1 MMASGS
7 IIRAQNLHK
16 WFGDLHVLKGI
27 DLDVK
32 AGEKVCIMGP
42 SGSGKSTLLRCLN
55 FLEEPSKGMVF
66 LDDRPMGYIED
77 ADGKRRRDTEANIN
91 RMRARMGMVF
101 QSFNLWTHMTAS
113 ANIVEAPIHV
123 GGLSRQAASEK
134 ALKLLKLVGLEDKKD
149 AYPAKLSGGQQQRI
163 AIARALA
170 MDPEVML
177 FDEPTSALDPEL
189 VGEVLAVMS
198 ELARGGMTM
207 IVVTHDMGFAS
218 AVADRIIFMDHGQVV
233 EEAPPSTFFK
243 QPKNSGRSSSS
254 PRSQAAPSEARRT
267 TEDSVDLQD
276 RVAIITGARDDIGVA
291 TARRFLKEGATLVL
305 DETAGGTAVDIRA
318 TVDKALA
325 VHGRID
331 ILVNAATGL
340 DDGRSWSDTDRAE
353 WERQAAAGPA
363 RVFEGFRA
371 VSPHMAEQRYGK
383 IVNLAWSAGR
393 YRSSYFP
400 TGSSYRSVA
409 AYASGQ

>member
-1 MMASGS
+1 MTTTTSRS
-7 IIRAQNLHK
+7 IIRVQNLHK
-16 WFGDLHVLKGI
+16 WFGELHVLKGI

-42 SGSGKSTLLRCLN
+42 SGSGKSTLLRCIN
-55 FLEEPSKGMVF
+55 FLEEPSKGVVF
-66 LDDRPMGYIED
+66 LDHRPMGYIED

-123 GGLSRQAASEK
+123 GGLSRQAANEK
-134 ALKLLKLVGLEDKKD
+134 AVKLLRLVGLEDKKD

-170 MDPEVML
+170 MDPDVML

-218 AVADRIIFMDHGQVV
+218 AVADRIVFMDHGQVV
-233 EEAPPSTFFK
+233 EEAAPSTFFQ
-243 QPKNSGRSSSS
+243 QPKN
-254 PRSQAAPSEARRT
+254 ERT
-267 TEDSVDLQD
+267 IQFL
-276 RVAIITGARDDIGVA
+276 AKITSRP
-291 TARRFLKEGATLVL
+291 F
-305 DETAGGTAVDIRA
+305 
-318 TVDKALA
+318 
-325 VHGRID
+325 
-331 ILVNAATGL
+331 
-340 DDGRSWSDTDRAE
+340 
-353 WERQAAAGPA
+353 
-363 RVFEGFRA
+363 
-371 VSPHMAEQRYGK
+371 
-383 IVNLAWSAGR
+383 
-393 YRSSYFP
+393 
-400 TGSSYRSVA
+400 
-409 AYASGQ
+409 

>member
-1 MMASGS
+1 MTATTSRS
-7 IIRAQNLHK
+7 IIRVQNLHK
-16 WFGDLHVLKGI
+16 WFGELHVLKGI

-32 AGEKVCIMGP
+32 VGEKVCIMGP

-66 LDDRPMGYIED
+66 LDDRPMGCIED
-77 ADGKRRRDTEANIN
+77 ADGRRRRDSETNIN

-123 GGLSRQAASEK
+123 GGLSRQAANEK

-218 AVADRIIFMDHGQVV
+218 AVADRIVFMDHGQVV
-233 EEAPPSTFFK
+233 EEAPPSTFFQ
-243 QPKNSGRSSSS
+243 QPKN
-254 PRSQAAPSEARRT
+254 ERT
-267 TEDSVDLQD
+267 IQFL
-276 RVAIITGARDDIGVA
+276 AKITSRP
-291 TARRFLKEGATLVL
+291 F
-305 DETAGGTAVDIRA
+305 
-318 TVDKALA
+318 
-325 VHGRID
+325 
-331 ILVNAATGL
+331 
-340 DDGRSWSDTDRAE
+340 
-353 WERQAAAGPA
+353 
-363 RVFEGFRA
+363 
-371 VSPHMAEQRYGK
+371 
-383 IVNLAWSAGR
+383 
-393 YRSSYFP
+393 
-400 TGSSYRSVA
+400 
-409 AYASGQ
+409 